1 LYENLYLSIGDLF
14 SQMTKILQEFRLELS
29 ALFLILGIF
38 LTVIVIT
45 DNFFAEVSPDFL
57 QGVHH
62 DVGRWIVWLD
72 VIGPILLIGA
82 GYYVTK
88 TVGMER
94 EFDNLMQTGSRT
106 SFKRNQDRIVELASN
121 LTEDHRKRVQKKKEE
136 LHIRT

>member
-1 LYENLYLSIGDLF
+1 
-14 SQMTKILQEFRLELS
+14 M
-29 ALFLILGIF
+29 
-38 LTVIVIT
+38 
-45 DNFFAEVSPDFL
+45 
-57 QGVHH
+57 
-62 DVGRWIVWLD
+62 D

>member
-1 LYENLYLSIGDLF
+1 MYENLYLSIGDLF

-62 DVGRWIVWLD
+62 DVGSSGW
-72 VIGPILLIGA
+72 
-82 GYYVTK
+82 
-88 TVGMER
+88 M
-94 EFDNLMQTGSRT
+94 
-106 SFKRNQDRIVELASN
+106 
-121 LTEDHRKRVQKKKEE
+121 
-136 LHIRT
+136 